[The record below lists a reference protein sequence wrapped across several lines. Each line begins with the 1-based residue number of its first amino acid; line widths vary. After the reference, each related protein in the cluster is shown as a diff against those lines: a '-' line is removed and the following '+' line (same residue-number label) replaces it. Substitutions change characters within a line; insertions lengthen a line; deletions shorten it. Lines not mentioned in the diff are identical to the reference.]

1 MRGTRLRTSCLIS
14 QNELAYHMTTSLSVR
29 NVMSE
34 KLEKIIENM
43 SAQEAAKKMAAV
55 NTSSLLVID
64 FNDKPVGIITE
75 RDLVRRVVANDA
87 NSKTVVIK
95 EIMSSP
101 IATIDANS
109 SVEAAADLM
118 MQNQVRHLLVVD
130 DEDVNKPLGIITS
143 TDFTTYLKQGTA

>member
-1 MRGTRLRTSCLIS
+1 M
-14 QNELAYHMTTSLSVR
+14 SVR

-43 SAQEAAKKMAAV
+43 SAQEAAKKMGAV
-55 NTSSLLVID
+55 NTSSLLVTD

-109 SVEAAADLM
+109 SVETAADLM

-130 DEDVNKPLGIITS
+130 NEDVNKPLGIITS
-143 TDFTTYLKQGTA
+143 TDFTTYLKQGGR

>member
-1 MRGTRLRTSCLIS
+1 
-14 QNELAYHMTTSLSVR
+14 MTTSMSVR
-29 NVMSE
+29 NVMSK
-34 KLEKIIENM
+34 KLEKIIQNM
-43 SAQEAAKKMAAV
+43 SAQEAAKKMGAV
-55 NTSSLLVID
+55 NTSSLLVTD

-75 RDLVRRVVANDA
+75 RDLVTRVVAHDA

-118 MQNQVRHLLVVD
+118 MQNRVRHLLVVE

-143 TDFTTYLKQGTA
+143 TDFTAYLNEGTG

>member
-1 MRGTRLRTSCLIS
+1 M
-14 QNELAYHMTTSLSVR
+14 SVR

-43 SAQEAAKKMAAV
+43 SAQEAAKKMGAV
-55 NTSSLLVID
+55 NTSSLLVTD

-75 RDLVRRVVANDA
+75 RDLVRSVVANDA

-95 EIMSSP
+95 KIMSSP

-143 TDFTTYLKQGTA
+143 TDFTTYLKQGTG

>member
-1 MRGTRLRTSCLIS
+1 
-14 QNELAYHMTTSLSVR
+14 
-29 NVMSE
+29 MSE

-43 SAQEAAKKMAAV
+43 SAQEAAKKMGAV
-55 NTSSLLVID
+55 NTSSLLVTD

-75 RDLVRRVVANDA
+75 RDLVRRVVASDA

-109 SVEAAADLM
+109 SVETAADLM

-130 DEDVNKPLGIITS
+130 NEDVNKPLGIITS
-143 TDFTTYLKQGTA
+143 TDFTTYLNQGGA

>member
-1 MRGTRLRTSCLIS
+1 MYGSIRTSCLIF
-14 QNELAYHMTTSLSVR
+14 QTELRHPMTTSMSVR

-43 SAQEAAKKMAAV
+43 SAQEAAKKMGTV
-55 NTSSLLVID
+55 NTSSLLVTD

-143 TDFTTYLKQGTA
+143 TDFTTYLKQGTG

>member
-1 MRGTRLRTSCLIS
+1 
-14 QNELAYHMTTSLSVR
+14 MTTSMSVR

-34 KLEKIIENM
+34 KLEKIIENV
-43 SAQEAAKKMAAV
+43 SAQEAAKKMGAV
-55 NTSSLLVID
+55 NTSSLLVTD

-87 NSKTVVIK
+87 NSKSVVIK

-143 TDFTTYLKQGTA
+143 TDFTAYLKQATG

>member
-1 MRGTRLRTSCLIS
+1 MATS
-14 QNELAYHMTTSLSVR
+14 MSVR

-43 SAQEAAKKMAAV
+43 SAQEAAKKMGTV
-55 NTSSLLVID
+55 NTSSLLVTD
-64 FNDKPVGIITE
+64 FNDEPVGIITE

-95 EIMSSP
+95 DIMSSP

-109 SVEAAADLM
+109 SVEAAADVM

-143 TDFTTYLKQGTA
+143 TDFTTYLKQGTR

>member
-1 MRGTRLRTSCLIS
+1 M
-14 QNELAYHMTTSLSVR
+14 SVR

-34 KLEKIIENM
+34 KIEKIIENM
-43 SAQEAAKKMAAV
+43 SAQEAAKKMWGV
-55 NTSSLLVID
+55 NTSSLLVTD

-75 RDLVRRVVANDA
+75 RDLVRRVLANDA

-101 IATIDANS
+101 IATIDGNS

-143 TDFTTYLKQGTA
+143 TDFTTYLKKGTG

>member
-1 MRGTRLRTSCLIS
+1 
-14 QNELAYHMTTSLSVR
+14 
-29 NVMSE
+29 MSE

-43 SAQEAAKKMAAV
+43 SAQEAAKKMGAV
-55 NTSSLLVID
+55 NTSSLLVTD
-64 FNDKPVGIITE
+64 FNDRPVGIITE

-87 NSKTVVIK
+87 NSKRVLIK

-143 TDFTTYLKQGTA
+143 TDFTTYLKQGTT

>member
-1 MRGTRLRTSCLIS
+1 
-14 QNELAYHMTTSLSVR
+14 
-29 NVMSE
+29 MSE

-43 SAQEAAKKMAAV
+43 SAQEAAKKMGAV
-55 NTSSLLVID
+55 NTSSLLVTD

-75 RDLVRRVVANDA
+75 RDLVRRVVAHDA

-143 TDFTTYLKQGTA
+143 TDFTTYLKKGTG